1 MVLARVDLA
10 ELIGQYVALTPAG
23 REHKGRCPFHEEK
36 TASFHVNVDKGLFHC
51 FGCKAGGNA
60 IDFVMRIENLEF
72 RDALEWLANRYNIEI
87 PQYSGGGTQRSEKER
102 LFNINEA
109 ALVFFRQSLKAPGG
123 DVAMK
128 YLKRRGVDSAL
139 AAEFDLGYA
148 PREWQA
154 LADFL
159 MSRGAKAADLLK
171 LGLAKERRDQ
181 GPQGGGEGRKH
192 YDAFRHRLTFA
203 IRSVTGRV
211 IGFAGRALSDEDT
224 PKYLNVTNTPLYNK
238 SQVLYNLDRAKGHMR
253 DAGAVVVEGYM
264 DVIGLASA
272 GVHNTVATC
281 GTALTPEHVKLLKRY
296 GERFYLAFDGDDAG
310 RRAAWSAGV
319 LFLREGLDVRVV
331 DLPAGQDPDDFAR
344 REGLKGWQGLLDTA
358 KGVARFWLDHQMES
372 QTEPDMALQRRW
384 VAQLA
389 PLYRQLPDELVRQQF
404 QQEVSSALRLGAG
417 EVSGLLGG
425 RLTATS
431 AADPKARLREELK
444 QKSLLQGAEPVE
456 REVLRR
462 LAVSEEFR
470 HFYFVLAGAEWFAKP
485 EHSAAYAALVDSGN
499 PDTVVQDGQFAQLFA
514 SILADTPLID
524 DNEKLL
530 VRHRNF
536 FFERKIG
543 ELNVEWQK
551 ARQAGDTALQ
561 DELMR
566 QILKL
571 KAQIKPVRSI
581 GNPTR

>member
-51 FGCKAGGNA
+51 FGCKAGGSA

-87 PQYSGGGTQRSEKER
+87 PQYTGGGTQRSEKER
-102 LFNINEA
+102 LYSINEA
-109 ALVFFRQSLKAPGG
+109 ALTFFRQSLKAPAGE
-123 DVAMK
+123 VALK
-128 YLKRRGVDSAL
+128 YLKGRGVDGAL
-139 AAEFDLGYA
+139 GTEFDLGYA

-154 LADFL
+154 LSDFL
-159 MSRGAKAADLLK
+159 MSRGAKSADLLK

-181 GPQGGGEGRKH
+181 GPTGGGEGRKH
-192 YDAFRHRLTFA
+192 YDAFRHRLMFA

-238 SQVLYNLDRAKGHMR
+238 SQVLYNLDRAKGHIR
-253 DAGAVVVEGYM
+253 DSGALAVEGYM

-272 GVHNTVATC
+272 GVHNAVATC

-296 GERFYLAFDGDDAG
+296 GERFFLAFDGDDAG

-344 REGLKGWQGLLDTA
+344 KEGLAGWQGLLEAA
-358 KGVARFWLDHQMES
+358 KGVARFWLEHQLAS
-372 QTEPDMALQRRW
+372 HAEPDMALQRRW
-384 VAQLA
+384 VTQLA
-389 PLYRQLPDELVRQQF
+389 PLYRQLPDELARQQF

-425 RLTATS
+425 RLTVAS
-431 AADPKARLREELK
+431 AGDPKARLREELK

-462 LAVSEEFR
+462 LVVSEEFR
-470 HFYFVLAGAEWFAKP
+470 HFYSVLAGAEWFAKT
-485 EHSAAYAALVDSGN
+485 EHAAAYARLLEGGDPDAL
-499 PDTVVQDGQFAQLFA
+499 VQDGSFAQLFA
-514 SILADTPLID
+514 SILADGPRFD
-524 DNEKLL
+524 DNEQLL

-536 FFERKIG
+536 FVERKIA
-543 ELNVEWQK
+543 EKTAEWHK
-551 ARQAGDTALQ
+551 AAQNKDTALA

-566 QILKL
+566 EILKL
-571 KAQIKPVRSI
+571 KAQIKPVKS
-581 GNPTR
+581 